1 MSIFLYIFVHA
12 LWLAALTSF
21 VVCLY
26 VCVNF
31 TVMHKMEAGSVREQI
46 AWANVPQRTV
56 ELNFPTPIRLT
67 RRIGGVSELSSIIFW
82 FFFFYSL
89 KEYLQKKGVNYL

>member
-1 MSIFLYIFVHA
+1 M
-12 LWLAALTSF
+12 
-21 VVCLY
+21 
-26 VCVNF
+26 
-31 TVMHKMEAGSVREQI
+31 REQI

-82 FFFFYSL
+82 VFFLFSKRIFAEKRGELPLVYILIWVAL
-89 KEYLQKKGVNYL
+89 KLNHRFHL

>member
-1 MSIFLYIFVHA
+1 M
-12 LWLAALTSF
+12 
-21 VVCLY
+21 CLY

-82 FFFFYSL
+82 VFFFYSL